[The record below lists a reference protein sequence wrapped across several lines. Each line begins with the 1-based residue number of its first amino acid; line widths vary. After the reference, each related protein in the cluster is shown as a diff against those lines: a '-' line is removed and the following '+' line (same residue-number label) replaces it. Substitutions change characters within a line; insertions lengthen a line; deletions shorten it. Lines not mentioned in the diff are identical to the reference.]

1 MNERNRIDEL
11 EAEIRRLA
19 EQLSTAQKNLFQIQ
33 RELSSLRT
41 GATPVT
47 TVVPSPITPPLTP
60 AATVTPPPPPL
71 TKPASTYTK
80 TPTEEYIGGNLLS
93 KVGIAALVIGIAI
106 FVKYAFDNDLIGPWG
121 RLALGWGIGSGLVG
135 LALWLKPKYL
145 TYSAVLLSGG
155 VATVYLTTYA
165 AYYFY
170 QFLPSPLSFAIL
182 VLVTLFTVWQAT
194 RYEVQW
200 IGLFSLVGAYAV
212 PFLVGGNGAAWGL
225 FVYMTILNA
234 GVLSLAYQRDWQ
246 LMNSSAFFVTWLI
259 FIAFIING
267 FDRPGY
273 VWISLVF
280 GTIFFLLMYA
290 SPLVYPLFRKAY
302 AHNRTILQ
310 IILNA
315 LFFYIPT
322 YFVLKEQ
329 HYSAWIL
336 TGFTLSNSLLH
347 GGIAWFLRQRS
358 LVSLSE
364 ASLSMAL
371 VFLILMV
378 PIQLEGDWITL
389 VWAGGAAA
397 LYTLGIQRSSK
408 ILTHFGTALI
418 NLAACALLIHWY
430 DLRKPSP
437 DYLPYWN
444 LTFVSNVLF
453 LTALGFMLWQSVQAQ
468 KVGFSRKLLGL
479 LLFVM
484 GYFVISMEWDRYYE
498 AQGNLMFPPSIQ
510 NLILSIYS
518 TLYIGATLLI
528 IAPRRLYFWQ
538 VASLVLSIL
547 IFLYIFFQNPVQDV
561 TLLTIQTPTAWIHTR
576 YLLYLGI
583 GLVTYGLY
591 RVIPDDASSWT
602 QTRNL
607 FLYAIHGIILWVLSQ
622 ELVTLFILNSPA
634 EAASQRLMATQAG
647 FSVLWGVY
655 SLVLI
660 ALGFSKKIKRY
671 RLAGIALF
679 GIVLIKLLI
688 FDLSRVATGGKIII
702 FLSVGVLLLVTSFL
716 YQKFKDKLL

>member
-1 MNERNRIDEL
+1 MNERNRIDAL
-11 EAEIRRLA
+11 EAEVQRLA
-19 EQLSTAQKNLFQIQ
+19 EQLSSAQKNLIQIQ
-33 RELSSLRT
+33 RELSSLRPDT
-41 GATPVT
+41 TPVK
-47 TVVPSPITPPLTP
+47 
-60 AATVTPPPPPL
+60 TVTQTPIAPPSAPVSAVSPPVI
-71 TKPASTYTK
+71 TKPAPTYAK

-121 RLALGWGIGSGLVG
+121 RLALGWSIGSALVT

-170 QFLPSPLSFAIL
+170 QFLPSPLSFAL
-182 VLVTLFTVWQAT
+182 MVLVTLFTVWQAT

-200 IGLFSLVGAYAV
+200 IGLFGLVGAYAV
-212 PFLVGGNGAAWGL
+212 PFLVGGNGSPWGL

-246 LMNSSAFFVTWLI
+246 LMNTSAFFVTWLI

-290 SPLVYPLFRKAY
+290 NQLVYPLFQKAY
-302 AHNRTILQ
+302 AHHRTILQ
-310 IILNA
+310 IVLNA

-322 YFVLKEQ
+322 YFILKEQ
-329 HYSAWIL
+329 HYS
-336 TGFTLSNSLLH
+336 TLSITAYTFTNSLFH
-347 GGIAWFLRQRS
+347 GGIAWFLRQRNLTS
-358 LVSLSE
+358 LAD

-389 VWAGGAAA
+389 VWAGGAAT

-418 NLAACALLIHWY
+418 NLTACALLIHGY
-430 DLRKPSP
+430 SIPNPSL

-444 LTFVSNVLF
+444 LTFFTNALF
-453 LTALGFMLWQSVQAQ
+453 LAAVIFMLIQSIKAQ
-468 KVGFSRKLLGL
+468 QVGFSRKLLGL

-484 GYFVISMEWDRYYE
+484 GYYVISMEWDRYFA
-498 AQGNLMFPPSIQ
+498 AQGNLRFPQSIR
-510 NLILSIYS
+510 NLVFSIYTS
-518 TLYIGATLLI
+518 LYIGATLVI

-538 VASLVLSIL
+538 VASLVLSVL
-547 IFLYIFFQNPVQDV
+547 IFIYIFFQNPVQAV
-561 TLLTIQTPTAWIHTR
+561 TLLTIKTPTAWINAR

-583 GLVTYGLY
+583 AGITYGLY
-591 RVIPDDASSWT
+591 RMIPDDSNNWK

-607 FLYAIHGIILWVLSQ
+607 FLYAIHGVILWVLSQ

-634 EAASQRLMATQAG
+634 EAAEQRLMATQAG

-655 SLVLI
+655 SLTLI
-660 ALGFSKKIKRY
+660 VLGFSKKIKRY

-679 GIVLIKLLI
+679 GVVLIKLLI

>member
-1 MNERNRIDEL
+1 MNETSRIDEL
-11 EAEIRRLA
+11 EAEVRRLA
-19 EQLSTAQKNLFQIQ
+19 EQLSSAQRNLVQIQ

-41 GATPVT
+41 GTTPVKNVTQTPITPSPVPVTPVT
-47 TVVPSPITPPLTP
+47 LPPLP
-60 AATVTPPPPPL
+60 Q
-71 TKPASTYTK
+71 KPAPTYTK

-121 RLALGWGIGSGLVG
+121 RLAMGWGIGSTLVA

-155 VATVYLTTYA
+155 VATIYLTTYA

-170 QFLPSPLSFAIL
+170 QFLPSPLSFAL
-182 VLVTLFTVWQAT
+182 MVLVTLFTVWQAT

-200 IGLFSLVGAYAV
+200 IGLFGLVGAYAV

-225 FVYMTILNA
+225 FVYMTILNV
-234 GVLSLAYQRDWQ
+234 GVLGLAYQRDWQ
-246 LMNSSAFFVTWLI
+246 LMNTSAFFATWMI

-267 FDRPGY
+267 FDRPGF
-273 VWISLVF
+273 VWISLTF
-280 GTIFFLLMYA
+280 GTIFFVLMYA
-290 SPLVYPLFRKAY
+290 NQLVYPLFQKAY

-315 LFFYIPT
+315 LFYYLPT
-322 YFVLKEQ
+322 YFILKEH
-329 HYSAWIL
+329 HYSTSTL
-336 TGFTLSNSLLH
+336 TAFTFANSLAH
-347 GGIAWFLRQRS
+347 GGITWFLRQRNMP
-358 LVSLSE
+358 SLSD
-364 ASLSMAL
+364 ASLSMAI

-378 PIQLEGDWITL
+378 PIQLQGDWITL

-408 ILTHFGTALI
+408 VLTHFGTALI
-418 NLAACALLIHWY
+418 NLAACALLTHWY
-430 DLRKPSP
+430 DLQKPSL
-437 DYLPYWN
+437 DFLPYWN
-444 LTFVSNVLF
+444 LTFLTNALF
-453 LTALGFMLWQSVQAQ
+453 LGALAYMLGQSIQAK

-484 GYFVISMEWDRYYE
+484 GYFVISIEWDRYFE
-498 AQGNLMFPPSIQ
+498 AQGNLNFPPSIQ
-510 NLILSIYS
+510 NLVLSIYT

-538 VASLVLSIL
+538 VASLVLSVL
-547 IFLYIFFQNPVQDV
+547 VLLYVFFQNPVHEV
-561 TLLTIQTPTAWIHTR
+561 TLLTIQKPTAWINAR

-591 RVIPDDASSWT
+591 RMIPEDSVNWK

-634 EAASQRLMATQAG
+634 EAAEQRLMATQAG

-679 GIVLIKLLI
+679 GVVLIKLLI